1 MSILNIAPRVADARR
16 GDLTPRFVSANL
28 VVVSNA
34 DDHIG
39 RRATDSAG
47 ALKHMANAFDST
59 VREFSMGLDGERPD
73 DHIVDLADRLIQ
85 KTRAQ
90 TEEPEITIDVD
101 GALSFDLRLT
111 SGLLMFAELAIDG
124 TLDVTVLN
132 DSGPGAR
139 LVKHLPAAT
148 ESAFVDQL

>member
-1 MSILNIAPRVADARR
+1 MSPVNGLQASSVAERTLRAEWRNQQEFWSARIIPFDA
-16 GDLTPRFVSANL
+16 
-28 VVVSNA
+28 
-34 DDHIG
+34 
-39 RRATDSAG
+39 
-47 ALKHMANAFDST
+47 T

-73 DHIVDLADRLIQ
+73 DHIVDLADRLVQ

-139 LVKHLPAAT
+139 LVKHLPEVT

>member
-1 MSILNIAPRVADARR
+1 MSPVNGLQASSVAERTLRAEWRNQQEFWSARIIPFDA
-16 GDLTPRFVSANL
+16 
-28 VVVSNA
+28 
-34 DDHIG
+34 
-39 RRATDSAG
+39 
-47 ALKHMANAFDST
+47 T
-59 VREFSMGLDGERPD
+59 VREFSMGLDGDRPD
-73 DHIVDLADRLIQ
+73 NHVVDLADRLIQ
-85 KTRAQ
+85 ETRAQ

-139 LVKHLPAAT
+139 LVKHLPAVT